1 MDNTNRSL
9 HSPEGNRLQRIYWL
23 DVARAVAI
31 ISISLNHAVN
41 RAYDNYVDQ
50 QAEFLTS
57 SLYSTLIKTSVSVF
71 SRIGVP
77 LFLMIS
83 GALLL
88 KKCMDN
94 ENGIRRFY
102 RHNLGGLIITSEI
115 WFFLMFWIL
124 IFYPPD
130 VTLLEELTPGQL
142 IGRLVQTLF
151 LINQVTFPSTWYI
164 AIVLPL
170 YVLIPFLAI
179 IRQHVSG
186 PVLLFPLGV
195 IAVSYTVIPSINDI
209 LSLQEN
215 TELID
220 YSPNYYAVFGNI
232 AGYILYVCIGYW
244 ISQGG
249 LKRVPAWLMGILCFL
264 LFAGTC
270 GVQYYAYAQPANYL
284 TSYNF
289 IGIVLCSAATF
300 ELIRRG
306 SGLIRRLQKP
316 VSYLSRI
323 SFGIYFV
330 HIIIMSMLYWY
341 IDISAW
347 SRVLQL
353 LFYEGVSV
361 GGSILFIAVLSQIP
375 VLRKYMFMIK
385 DGTSVQR

>member
-1 MDNTNRSL
+1 
-9 HSPEGNRLQRIYWL
+9 
-23 DVARAVAI
+23 
-31 ISISLNHAVN
+31 
-41 RAYDNYVDQ
+41 
-50 QAEFLTS
+50 
-57 SLYSTLIKTSVSVF
+57 
-71 SRIGVP
+71 
-77 LFLMIS
+77 MIS

-88 KKCMDN
+88 KKCMDD

-115 WFFLMFWIL
+115 WFFLMFWFL
-124 IFYPPD
+124 IFYSPE

-142 IGRLVQTLF
+142 IWRMVQTLF

-164 AIVLPL
+164 AVVIPL
-170 YVLIPFLAI
+170 YVLIPFIAL

-186 PVLLFPLGV
+186 PVLLFPLGFF
-195 IAVSYTVIPSINDI
+195 ALSYTIIPSINSL
-209 LSLQEN
+209 LSLRES

-249 LKRVPAWLMGILCFL
+249 LKKIPTWLMSILCCL
-264 LFAGTC
+264 LFAATC

-289 IGIVLCSAATF
+289 LGIVLSSAATF

-306 SGLIRRLQKP
+306 SGLIRGLQRP
-316 VSYLSRI
+316 VSYLSKI
-323 SFGIYFV
+323 SFGIYFI
-330 HIIIMSMLYWY
+330 HIIIMSALYWNM
-341 IDISAW
+341 DISAW

-353 LFYEGVSV
+353 LFLEGVSV
-361 GGSILFIAVLSQIP
+361 GSSILIIAVLSQVR

-385 DGTSVQR
+385 DEKSLRR

>member
-1 MDNTNRSL
+1 MDTYQKLPS
-9 HSPEGNRLQRIYWL
+9 HGGNQLQRIYWL

-88 KKCMDN
+88 KKCIDN
-94 ENGIRRFY
+94 ESGIRRFY
-102 RHNLGGLIITSEI
+102 RHNLGGLIITCEI
-115 WFFLMFWIL
+115 WFFLMFWFLIL
-124 IFYPPD
+124 YSPE

-142 IGRLVQTLF
+142 IWRMVQTLF

-164 AIVLPL
+164 AIVIPL
-170 YVLIPFLAI
+170 YVLIPFLAL
-179 IRQHVSG
+179 IRQHVTG
-186 PVLLFPLGV
+186 PVLLVPLGFF
-195 IAVSYTVIPSINDI
+195 AVSYTIIPSINSI
-209 LSLQEN
+209 LTLQGN
-215 TELID
+215 PELID

-249 LKRVPAWLMGILCFL
+249 LKRIPTWLVGVLCCL

-270 GVQYYAYAQPANYL
+270 GVQYYAYAQPMNYL

-289 IGIVLCSAATF
+289 IGIVLCSAVTF

-306 SGLIRRLQKP
+306 SGLIIKLQRP

-330 HIIIMSMLYWY
+330 HIIIMSVLYWNV
-341 IDISAW
+341 DISAW

-353 LFYEGVSV
+353 LFLEGVSV
-361 GGSILFIAVLSQIP
+361 GGSILFIAVLSQVR

-385 DGTSVQR
+385 DEKSLRR